1 MKKLKFIN
9 CVGMSSSGKS
19 SFTSHFLRN
28 RGDYIELNR
37 DDIRFDTFN
46 KGKRCWLSYKF
57 NYKNEKIVTE
67 KEDCLARY
75 AVSNNLNII
84 CSNTNLSTKTRNKWK
99 AFADQHGYKYSEKAF
114 PIEWEEAR
122 KRNQQREGGVSESV
136 LWTQYLRMNEY
147 LGRRTYQGTPNKP
160 NAVIID
166 IDGTVACMKGIRKPF
181 EWDKVG
187 EDNPRLFVINMLEGL
202 MGQGITPV
210 FLSGRDGCCQKDT
223 YDWIYRN
230 IMDTDFHLFMR
241 EPNDSRKDK
250 IVKEEIFWKYVAN
263 NFNVV
268 GAIDDRSSV
277 LQLWRELG
285 INNII
290 DVSGDRYYEF

>member
-1 MKKLKFIN
+1 MKELILT
-9 CVGMSSSGKS
+9 VGASCSGKTTWAEEIIRNS
-19 SFTSHFLRN
+19 SDWVN
-28 RGDYIELNR
+28 LNR
-37 DDIRFDTFN
+37 DEVRFNTFT
-46 KGKRCWLSYKF
+46 KGERSWIKYKF
-57 NYKNEKIVTE
+57 NNKNEKRVTSIIDSFAVDAVAQGCNIIVSDT
-67 KEDCLARY
+67 
-75 AVSNNLNII
+75 NLN
-84 CSNTNLSTKTRNKWK
+84 LKTRNKWK
-99 AFADQHGYKYSEKAF
+99 AFAEQHGYKYSEKVF

-122 KRNQQREGGVSESV
+122 KRNQQREGGISESV
-136 LWTQYLRMNEY
+136 LWSQYLRMNEY

-160 NAVIID
+160 NAVIVD
-166 IDGTVACMKGIRKPF
+166 LDGTIADMDGIRKPF

-187 EDNPRLFVINMLEGL
+187 QDKPKLFVINMLEGL
-202 MGQGITPV
+202 MEQGITPV
-210 FLSGRDGCCQKDT
+210 FLSGRDGCCQEDT

-268 GAIDDRSSV
+268 GAIDDRASV

-285 INNII
+285 IKNII
-290 DVSGDRYYEF
+290 DVSGDRYHEF

>member
-1 MKKLKFIN
+1 MKQLILT
-9 CVGMSSSGKS
+9 VGISCSGKTTWS
-19 SFTSHFLRN
+19 EDFVRN
-28 RGDYIELNR
+28 RCDWVNLNR
-37 DDIRFDTFN
+37 DDVRFNTFTQ
-46 KGKRCWLSYKF
+46 GKRDWTKYKF
-57 NYKNEKIVTE
+57 NNKNEKRVTNIIDGFSEETVAQGCNIIVSDT
-67 KEDCLARY
+67 
-75 AVSNNLNII
+75 NLNE
-84 CSNTNLSTKTRNKWK
+84 KTRNKWK
-99 AFADQHGYKYSEKAF
+99 AFAEQHGYNYSEKAF

-147 LGRRTYQGTPNKP
+147 LGRRTYKGTPKKP
-160 NAVIID
+160 NAVIVD
-166 IDGTVACMKGIRKPF
+166 LDGTVACMKGVRKPF

-187 EDNPRLFVINMLEGL
+187 QDKPRLFVINMLEGL
-202 MGQGITPV
+202 MDQGITPV

-223 YDWIYRN
+223 YDWIYRH

-241 EPNDSRKDK
+241 EANDSRKDK
-250 IVKEEIFWKYVAN
+250 VVKEEIFWKYVAN

>member
-1 MKKLKFIN
+1 MKELILTIGAS
-9 CVGMSSSGKS
+9 CSGKTTWS
-19 SFTSHFLRN
+19 EEFIRN
-28 RGDYIELNR
+28 RSDWVNLNR
-37 DDIRFDTFN
+37 DDVRFNIFTHR
-46 KGKRCWLSYKF
+46 KRDWAKYKF
-57 NYKNEKIVTE
+57 NSKNEKRVSSVI
-67 KEDCLARY
+67 DQLAY
-75 AVSNNLNII
+75 DAVVENKNII
-84 CSNTNLSTKTRNKWK
+84 CSDTNLSPKTRNKWK
-99 AFADQHGYKYSEKAF
+99 TFAEKYGYKYSEKAF

-181 EWDKVG
+181 EWGKVG
-187 EDNPRLFVINMLEGL
+187 KDKPRYFVIDMVRGL
-202 MGQGITPV
+202 MDQGITPV
-210 FLSGRDGCCQKDT
+210 FLSGRDGCCKEDT
-223 YDWIYRN
+223 YKWVREY
-230 IMDTDFHLFMR
+230 IMEDEPFYLFMR
-241 EPNDSRKDK
+241 ETNDSRKDK
-250 IVKEEIFWKYVAN
+250 VVKEEIFWKYVAN